1 MKFRVFSAALSLCLT
16 AALCAGCG
24 STAKEE
30 TAGTAASEKSSAV
43 VTAETVQVV
52 QDGMEPISGSE
63 IKDGVYDIT
72 VDSSSTMFQITA
84 CQLTVR
90 DGSMT
95 AAMTMGGT
103 GYLYLY
109 MGTGAEA
116 EQADADSYIPFTE
129 NADGTHTF
137 TVPVEALDTGIDCAA
152 FSKKKQIWY
161 DRTLVFRADS
171 LPKDARTED
180 AYTSV
185 ESLNLEDGTY
195 TVAVTLEGGSG
206 RASVESPATLT
217 VADSSV
223 TADILWS
230 SSNYDY
236 MKVDGVQYD
245 PVNTDGN
252 SEFQIPVLGFDY
264 AMPVSADT
272 TAMSTPHEIEYTL
285 YFDSATL
292 EKQ

>member
-1 MKFRVFSAALSLCLT
+1 MKFRIFSAALSLCLT

-30 TAGTAASEKSSAV
+30 TAGTAASEESSTV

-52 QDGMEPISGSE
+52 QDDMKPISGSE

-171 LPKDARTED
+171 LPMDARTED
-180 AYTSV
+180 ACTSV

-195 TVAVTLEGGSG
+195 TVTVTLEGGSG

-217 VADSSV
+217 VADGSV

>member
-1 MKFRVFSAALSLCLT
+1 
-16 AALCAGCG
+16 
-24 STAKEE
+24 
-30 TAGTAASEKSSAV
+30 AASEESSAV

-72 VDSSSTMFQITA
+72 VDSSSTMFQVTA
-84 CQLTVR
+84 CQLTVK

-171 LPKDARTED
+171 LPMDARTED

-217 VADSSV
+217 VADGSV

-245 PVNTDGN
+245 PVNNDGN
-252 SEFQIPVLGFDY
+252 SEFRIPVLGFDY

>member
-1 MKFRVFSAALSLCLT
+1 MKFRIFSAALSLCLT

-30 TAGTAASEKSSAV
+30 TAGTATSEESSAV

-171 LPKDARTED
+171 LPMDAR
-180 AYTSV
+180 TSV

-217 VADSSV
+217 VADGSV

-245 PVNTDGN
+245 PVNTDGT

-272 TAMSTPHEIEYTL
+272 TDMSTPHEIEYTL

>member
-1 MKFRVFSAALSLCLT
+1 M
-16 AALCAGCG
+16 
-24 STAKEE
+24 
-30 TAGTAASEKSSAV
+30 
-43 VTAETVQVV
+43 
-52 QDGMEPISGSE
+52 
-63 IKDGVYDIT
+63 
-72 VDSSSTMFQITA
+72 
-84 CQLTVR
+84 
-90 DGSMT
+90 
-95 AAMTMGGT
+95 
-103 GYLYLY
+103 
-109 MGTGAEA
+109 
-116 EQADADSYIPFTE
+116 
-129 NADGTHTF
+129 
-137 TVPVEALDTGIDCAA
+137 
-152 FSKKKQIWY
+152 
-161 DRTLVFRADS
+161 
-171 LPKDARTED
+171 DARTED
-180 AYTSV
+180 TYTSV

-217 VADSSV
+217 VADGSV

-252 SEFQIPVLGFDY
+252 SEFRIPVLGFDY